1 MIAEWI
7 NTLLQG
13 VLLGGLYAL
22 FAAGLSISFGVMRMI
37 NIAHGDMIVL
47 ASYATLV
54 GASMLHLPI
63 VLTVVLVVVVLSAL
77 GYAAQR
83 FVFNRTLGDDLLRPL
98 LLTFGLSIVIRNSL
112 QAVFSAD
119 VRSVDVG
126 PLAVATWDLCAQVNV
141 GVLPLVVMLVGL
153 VAIAALQW
161 LFAHTRM
168 GRAFRATSDDAD
180 TAALM
185 GVNRQHVYAL
195 AMVFGS
201 AMVALA
207 GAFLVM
213 RTTISPTDGPIRLIY
228 AFEAVIIGG
237 LGSLWGTVAG
247 GVVLG
252 VAQAIGAKIDPG
264 WGKLFGH
271 LAFLGVLWLRPQGL
285 FPTTRDR

>member
-1 MIAEWI
+1 MIAEWL

-47 ASYATLV
+47 ASYATIV
-54 GASMLHLPI
+54 GANYLHLPI
-63 VLTVVLVVVVLSAL
+63 ALTVVLVVCVLSTM

-83 FVFNRTLGDDLLRPL
+83 LVFNRTLGPDLLRPL
-98 LLTFGLSIVIRNSL
+98 LLTFGLSIVIRESL

-126 PLAVATWDLCAQVNV
+126 PLATATWGLGGQVNV
-141 GVLPLVVMLVGL
+141 GVLPLLVMLVGL
-153 VAIAALQW
+153 ACIAALQW
-161 LFAHTRM
+161 LFRRTAM
-168 GRAFRATSDDAD
+168 GRSFRATSDDAD
-180 TAALM
+180 TASLM
-185 GVNRQHVYAL
+185 GVNRKHVYAL

-213 RTTISPTDGPIRLIY
+213 RTTVSPSDGPARLIY

-237 LGSLWGTVAG
+237 LGSLWGTVVG

-252 VAQAIGAKIDPG
+252 VAQAVGSKLDPG
-264 WGKLFGH
+264 WGTLAGH
-271 LAFLGVLWLRPQGL
+271 LAFLSILWARPQGL
-285 FPTTRDR
+285 FPATRDR